1 MKNRS
6 ILLFSLIFVYSFA
19 IYPFSALA
27 LDQRLASVR
36 SFAFA
41 LGVNCNNKKVLNSL
55 SNYDLVVIDG
65 EDASAKSV
73 QTLRQRGVIVL
84 GYLSIGTIEPYRSW
98 YKSLKKY
105 RLAYW
110 ADWGEWI
117 ADVNQ
122 DGYRQAITQ
131 KIMPS
136 ILKKKFDGLFLDNF
150 DTAAERPN
158 LEPGMLQ
165 LIQEISSSIRNSGG
179 LLFAQNGDSLVG
191 SITSYIDGWNRE
203 DVTSTFDFDSNQY
216 RFTSDE
222 DRNAALETLQ
232 NLHNLG
238 LLTTATDYVKKP
250 ENAATE
256 ISRNYA
262 CAVGAIPYSSTIELD
277 KINPLDLRC
286 EEGSD
291 Q

>member
-1 MKNRS
+1 MKRNF
-6 ILLFSLIFVYSFA
+6 ILFNIIFGYCFSLNLC
-19 IYPFSALA
+19 SAFA
-27 LDQRLASVR
+27 LDQRLTSVR

-41 LGVNCNNKKVLNSL
+41 LGVDCNNKKVLNSL
-55 SNYDLVVIDG
+55 SNYDLVVIDA
-65 EDASAKSV
+65 EEASAKSIK
-73 QTLRQRGVIVL
+73 TLRQRGVIVL

-122 DGYRQAITQ
+122 SGYRQTITQ
-131 KIMPS
+131 KIMPG

-158 LEPGMLQ
+158 LETGMLQ
-165 LIQEISSSIRNSGG
+165 LIQEISNTVRGAGG
-179 LLFAQNGDSLVG
+179 LLFAQNGDSLVE

-203 DVTSTFDFDSNQY
+203 DVTSTFDFDSNKY
-216 RFTSDE
+216 RFTSEE

-232 NLHNLG
+232 KLHNLG
-238 LLTTATDYVKKP
+238 LLTLAMDYVKKP
-250 ENAATE
+250 ENEATT
-256 ISRNYA
+256 ISKNYA
-262 CAVGAIPYSSTIELD
+262 CSVEAIPYSSTIELD

-286 EEGSD
+286 E
-291 Q
+291 